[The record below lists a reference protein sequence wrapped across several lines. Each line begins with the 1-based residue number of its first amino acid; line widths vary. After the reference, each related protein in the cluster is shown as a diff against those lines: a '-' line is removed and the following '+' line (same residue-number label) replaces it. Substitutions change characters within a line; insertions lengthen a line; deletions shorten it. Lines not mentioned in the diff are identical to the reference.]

1 MKLEQDVEWPRVD
14 THTNEGWACKHS
26 VEHKGVTSHVLRL
39 VVKKG
44 ALEFL

>member
-1 MKLEQDVEWPRVD
+1 MNLTQEIEWPRFD
-14 THTNEGWACKHS
+14 THKYEGWACKHT
-26 VEHKGVTSHVLRL
+26 VEYKGVTSHVLRL